1 MTSGRWPPSQT
12 HHLPITTRVSLNLA
26 QAALIKKVK
35 VSPYSILNLIS
46 TKYHKTNS
54 GMEKPLLSAGML
66 FLSST
71 KLTDRQGMVE
81 VAWPGYGF
89 VRKDMD
95 GVILHHHSKSL
106 LSGIKRLSNH
116 EVEQIANRTLLVKG
130 PKNTGYL
137 QGMDEE

>member
-1 MTSGRWPPSQT
+1 
-12 HHLPITTRVSLNLA
+12 
-26 QAALIKKVK
+26 
-35 VSPYSILNLIS
+35 
-46 TKYHKTNS
+46 
-54 GMEKPLLSAGML
+54 
-66 FLSST
+66 
-71 KLTDRQGMVE
+71 
-81 VAWPGYGF
+81 
-89 VRKDMD
+89 MD